1 MLHLQFLAAVAES
14 TDARHLREIGLAVG
28 GLGAA
33 ALLIG
38 GVLGYLAIRSGSRDS
53 ADTSPDQSEGRR
65 TAERVAYAVAGLLL
79 GVGFLIQIIAARTA

>member
-1 MLHLQFLAAVAES
+1 MLHLQILAAVSES
-14 TDARHLREIGLAVG
+14 TDARHLREIGLGVG

-38 GVLGYLAIRSGSRDS
+38 AVLGYLAIRSGSRDV
-53 ADTSPDQSEGRR
+53 ADTLPDRSEGRR